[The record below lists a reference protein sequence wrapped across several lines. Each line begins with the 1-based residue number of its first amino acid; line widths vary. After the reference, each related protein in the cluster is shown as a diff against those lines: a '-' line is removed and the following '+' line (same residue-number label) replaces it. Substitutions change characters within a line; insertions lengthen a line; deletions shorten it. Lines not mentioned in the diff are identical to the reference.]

1 LLKKFLPFA
10 SFNIMN
16 IENLKVPPNSLESE
30 QSVLGGLLIH
40 NRAWDDV
47 ADVLVADDFYRP
59 IHRIIFDAIQILL
72 GHDEPADILTVK
84 ERLKTVGDEE
94 TVGGFEYLAQ
104 IAESTPS
111 IANIKTYA
119 QHVRELSVYRQL
131 ILMSQEIADTA
142 YRPKDIKLQEL
153 IDLSERKIF
162 EIAEKITRG
171 KQDVVNIKDVTRNVA
186 NRVQEWAESQGSI
199 TGLETGFTDLDE
211 KTSGLQNGDL
221 IIIAGRPSM
230 GKTALAMNIVGNV
243 AIEQGKPV
251 LVFSLEMPTESLV
264 LRMISSFGHID
275 SKEIRKGKMTETDW
289 NSFSHAITAIDKN
302 NILIDETPS
311 ITPTEIRAKARRVKR
326 QYPELALIMV
336 DYLQLMTVHGKGE
349 NRTQEISEI
358 SRSLKA
364 LAKEINVPVIAL
376 SQLNRGVESRP
387 KSGKG
392 RMPQMSD
399 LRESGSIEQ
408 DADIIGFVYRDE
420 QYHDES
426 YSNPEE
432 VGKADFMIS
441 KHRNGETG
449 NIKLAWIGQYTRF
462 ENLAN
467 DSQTEYAPDD
477 WQTEAADNHNMP
489 NFEENEAPNFTTEAF

>member
-1 LLKKFLPFA
+1 
-10 SFNIMN
+10 MN
-16 IENLKVPPNSLESE
+16 IENIKIPPNSIESE
-30 QSVLGGLLIH
+30 QSVLGGLLLH
-40 NRAWDDV
+40 NEAWDEV
-47 ADVLVADDFYRP
+47 ADVLVTEDFYNTS
-59 IHRIIFDAIQILL
+59 HRVIFDAIHILL
-72 GHDEPADILTVK
+72 EHNEPVDILTVK
-84 ERLKTVGDEE
+84 ERLKKTGDDE
-94 TVGGFEYLAQ
+94 TVGGFAYLAQ
-104 IAESTPS
+104 IAENTPS
-111 IANIKTYA
+111 ISNIKTYA

-131 ILMSQEIADTA
+131 IVISQEIANSA
-142 YRPKDIKLQEL
+142 YHPKDIELQEL

-162 EIAEKITRG
+162 EIAEQITRG
-171 KQDVVNIKDVTRNVA
+171 KQGVINVKDKAKDVVNL
-186 NRVQEWAESQGSI
+186 VQEWAETAGSL
-199 TGLETGFTDLDE
+199 TGLETGFTELDK
-211 KTSGLQNGDL
+211 KTSGLQKGDL

-251 LVFSLEMPTESLV
+251 LVFSLEMPIDALI

-275 SKEIRKGKMTETDW
+275 SKKIRAGEMTETDW
-289 NSFSHAITAIDKN
+289 NSFSHSISAMEKN

-326 QYPELALIMV
+326 QYPELAVIMV
-336 DYLQLMTVHGKGE
+336 DYLQLMTVHGKSE
-349 NRTQEISEI
+349 NRVQEISEI

-387 KSGKG
+387 KANKG

-408 DADIIGFVYRDE
+408 DADIIAFVYRDE

-426 YSNPEE
+426 YSDPEE
-432 VGKADFMIS
+432 IGKADLKIA

-449 NIKLAWIGQYTRF
+449 TIKLSWIGEYTRF
-462 ENLAN
+462 ENLAHDDQMQN
-467 DSQTEYAPDD
+467 APED
-477 WQTEAADNHNMP
+477 WQINAADAHNAP
-489 NFEENEAPNFTTEAF
+489 NFETEEF